1 MSDKQKRVKCIVCGE
16 PGVVL
21 CPARVGE
28 VLDHRVRPYRAIE
41 ERWQCRRKVIR
52 RRLGKPDLWMPQGS
66 RTGTVGMVETDA
78 DGAFTVDLL
87 PTVDR
92 DFPVPV
98 GADGAGQSVSVGG
111 ASSRTCRTRQ
121 RPSSSSYRSARV
133 AADPLPCA
141 RGRGG
146 PRVS

>member
-28 VLDHRVRPYRAIE
+28 VLDHRVMPYRAIE

-92 DFPVPV
+92 DFRYLLELTAPGSRYPSVVLLEDMPDAPATIEQLLPV
-98 GADGAGQSVSVGG
+98 G
-111 ASSRTCRTRQ
+111 SRC
-121 RPSSSSYRSARV
+121 
-133 AADPLPCA
+133 
-141 RGRGG
+141 G
-146 PRVS
+146 